1 MRFIEIDSTD
11 LPEKKQEQL
20 MDLLSGV
27 DYRTKDDMIYL
38 TIDQW
43 QANKY
48 IILTKWKK
56 FKGLRVSEIDITE
69 RHQVLII
76 SPSSKLFSPEFDEM
90 ERNLA
95 LR

>member
-11 LPEKKQEQL
+11 MPEKKQEQL
-20 MDLLSGV
+20 LNLLSGV

-38 TIDQW
+38 TIKEW
-43 QANKY
+43 QENKY
-48 IILTKWKK
+48 TSLNKWKK
-56 FKGLRVSEIDITE
+56 FKDLRVSEIDITE
-69 RHQVLII
+69 KRQVLII

-95 LR
+95 